1 MAQQVKNPPALL
13 EMQMW
18 VRSLG
23 WEDSLEE
30 GLATQSSIIAWR
42 IPRTA
47 EPGRLQSIGLQRDMT
62 EVSEHIAQ
70 YIPHLYLLKM

>member
-1 MAQQVKNPPALL
+1 
-13 EMQMW
+13 MW
-18 VRSLG
+18 VCSLG

-47 EPGRLQSIGLQRDMT
+47 EPGRLQSIGLQRDTT

-70 YIPHLYLLKM
+70 YIPHLYPLKM

>member
-1 MAQQVKNPPALL
+1 
-13 EMQMW
+13 MW

-42 IPRTA
+42 IPWTA